1 MPFRP
6 LQLNASVATHFHEL
20 TALEETEKAVKNFH
34 VTAAKGPNG
43 LAFLYEVK
51 PGPCLESFG
60 IAVAEIA
67 RLPAAV
73 IKEAKRKALE
83 LENFDYKKRRTADN
97 DGDSNMSEAFTA
109 EEKSAAMD
117 FMSRFRRLPLKSMAT
132 REEKL
137 VALRKLVKE
146 SQ

>member
-1 MPFRP
+1 M
-6 LQLNASVATHFHEL
+6 
-20 TALEETEKAVKNFH
+20 EETEKSVKNFH

-60 IAVAEIA
+60 IHVAEMA
-67 RLPAAV
+67 NLPSQV

-83 LENFDYKKRRTADN
+83 LENFDYKKKKQRMDE
-97 DGDSNMSEAFTA
+97 DEGDSNGEKSSAA
-109 EEKSAAMD
+109 EKSAAMD
-117 FMSRFRRLPLKSMAT
+117 FISRFRRLPLKSMAT
-132 REEKL
+132 REEKMAA
-137 VALRKLVKE
+137 VQKLIRE

>member
-1 MPFRP
+1 V
-6 LQLNASVATHFHEL
+6 QNY
-20 TALEETEKAVKNFH
+20 H

-60 IAVAEIA
+60 IHVAEMA
-67 RLPAAV
+67 KLPKQV
-73 IKEAKRKALE
+73 IVEAKRKALE
-83 LENFDYKKRRTADN
+83 LENFDYKKKQRTDDD
-97 DGDSNMSEAFTA
+97 DGDCNMSEANQFSA

-117 FMSRFRRLPLKSMAT
+117 FMNRFRRLPLKSFAT
-132 REEKL
+132 NEEKL
-137 VALRKLVKE
+137 AALRQLIQE

>member
-1 MPFRP
+1 M
-6 LQLNASVATHFHEL
+6 
-20 TALEETEKAVKNFH
+20 KNFH
-34 VTAAKGPNG
+34 VTADKGPAG
-43 LAFLYEVK
+43 LTFLYEVK

-60 IAVAEIA
+60 IHVAEMA
-67 RLPAAV
+67 KLPGQV

-83 LENFDYKKRRTADN
+83 LENFDYKKKQRTDDN
-97 DGDSNMSEAFTA
+97 DEDSNDAPKDEFTA

-132 REEKL
+132 REEKMA
-137 VALRKLVKE
+137 ALLKLVQE